1 VAVEDK
7 DRPVVAS
14 QRRELGMGHLDTH
27 RDRWRLEPKK
37 LALLVARASD
47 DGQSAERFAVLDGP
61 TRVGEREAGEA
72 EPGAILVVHRSRIA
86 TARTAVNSSRSEHG
100 TTRVG

>member
-14 QRRELGMGHLDTH
+14 QRRELGLGHLDTH
-27 RDRWRLEPKK
+27 RDRWRLEPNK
-37 LALLVARASD
+37 LALLVARA
-47 DGQSAERFAVLDGP
+47 
-61 TRVGEREAGEA
+61 
-72 EPGAILVVHRSRIA
+72 
-86 TARTAVNSSRSEHG
+86 SRSEHG